1 MTSSA
6 KLFGS
11 TKLELTE
18 EQLATYQRDGVL
30 FIRKAFDACEVQE
43 LGDEADRILESHAH
57 LLNEN
62 NLRTRYTPHHETGLP
77 VFEKFD
83 PFVDLSSV
91 ARMMVQDERILKP
104 LSAIYG
110 EPACLFKDKLIYK
123 PPGATGAML
132 HQDWISWPGFP
143 ESFIT
148 VLVAIDPF
156 TATSARR
163 NSIWASTKV
172 VTCRRE
178 IPSIMFW
185 KRVSL
190 RCDLH
195 PWNWNQETWP
205 FSHASSPTAPRL
217 ILVVSTDADISSVTT
232 HCPMVE
238 TNTSHTMP
246 SSISGFE
253 PDIQNLDVASCT
265 SHDYVVSNHGTKAT
279 NRA

>member
-91 ARMMVQDERILKP
+91 ARMMVQDERIRKP

-156 TATSARR
+156 TATSGATVFYLGEHKRGYLSPRDTQQHHILEASQFEVRPTPLEMEPGDMAMFSCFVPHRSAPNLSCRHRRGYFISYNALSDGGDQYQSHYAEFHQWIRARYPEP
-163 NSIWASTKV
+163 
-172 VTCRRE
+172 RRSE
-178 IPSIMFW
+178 LYF
-185 KRVSL
+185 
-190 RCDLH
+190 
-195 PWNWNQETWP
+195 
-205 FSHASSPTAPRL
+205 A
-217 ILVVSTDADISSVTT
+217 
-232 HCPMVE
+232 
-238 TNTSHTMP
+238 
-246 SSISGFE
+246 
-253 PDIQNLDVASCT
+253 
-265 SHDYVVSNHGTKAT
+265 
-279 NRA
+279 